1 MTEVTETAAPADA
14 GAPPPELKL
23 SDLQHTLQIID
34 VAATRG
40 AFRGPEL
47 SGVGTV
53 RDRLAAFVTHMTP
66 PTEEAAAGDLT
77 DAEQQALT
85 EAAADIAA
93 DPAPKKKSRRAKGE

>member
-1 MTEVTETAAPADA
+1 MTEVSETTAPADA
-14 GAPPPELKL
+14 APAAPELKL

-66 PTEEAAAGDLT
+66 PTEDTEAPAEAEAAT
-77 DAEQQALT
+77 
-85 EAAADIAA
+85 ADEPA
-93 DPAPKKKSRRAKGE
+93 PAPKKKSRRTKGE